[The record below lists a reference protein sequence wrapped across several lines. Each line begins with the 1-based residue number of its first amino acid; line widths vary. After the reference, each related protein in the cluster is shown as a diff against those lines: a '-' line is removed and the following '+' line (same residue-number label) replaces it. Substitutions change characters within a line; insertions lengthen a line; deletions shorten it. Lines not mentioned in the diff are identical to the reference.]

1 MCRIDLDQWSNL
13 LRSVVKLTMA
23 VAKLTQAVVKL
34 SLGCEQID

>member
-1 MCRIDLDQWSNL
+1 MCRIDLDQWSK